1 MAFKASRS
9 TPRATDKKKD
19 TKTDVLAAP
28 SDMTETPSAPPI
40 SIDDLIGAP
49 VGIDAGISKQ
59 ESGKEEPAASVAAPN
74 ASVGMTSSRPE
85 EPRGT
90 ERRYDQRPMGYAPR
104 RSGGYAGGGG
114 YASSGGYGGGR
125 QGGYQRDFGNRGGGY
140 QRDGGSYRQSGGYR
154 PDYANASTGRPGGG
168 YRNDAGSSDSYRG
181 NTGGYA
187 SQSGSGVGFTQDVD
201 VPTETVRGV
210 LDTMPEGHGFLR
222 PKYTPSERDVYISQ
236 SQIRRFLLRNG
247 DMVEGQAR
255 PPKENERYW
264 GLLKVEKI
272 NEQPA
277 EEMVARPKFEDL
289 VPVYPNMQLKL
300 EVADLPTGGPLSM
313 RIVDLVAPIG
323 FGQRGLVVSP
333 PKAGKTTILKELAA
347 GISANYPEVHLMA
360 ALIGERPEEVTDI
373 SRSVKGEVF
382 ASNFDESPSEQTR
395 IAEVALDRAK
405 RLVEMG
411 KDVVILLDSITRL
424 ARAYNLVVN
433 PSGRTL
439 SGGFDPAALYPAKKF
454 LGAARCVEPSAEVVA
469 TSTTTGKVAGG
480 APATDYNKRYTTG
493 GSLTVIGTALVDTGS
508 RMDDLIYEEFKGTG
522 NMELHLSR
530 VLQERRIFPAIDL
543 VRSGTRHDELLL
555 GDDLMKKVATLRHML
570 SLLGDEERTM
580 MMIDRLG
587 KTKTNLEF
595 LDSLSKG

>member
-1 MAFKASRS
+1 MAFKANRP

-19 TKTDVLAAP
+19 TKTDVPAAP
-28 SDMTETPSAPPI
+28 SDVMETPSAPPI

-104 RSGGYAGGGG
+104 RPGGYAGGGG
-114 YASSGGYGGGR
+114 YAGR
-125 QGGYQRDFGNRGGGY
+125 QGGGY
-140 QRDGGSYRQSGGYR
+140 QRDYGNRNSGGGYRTNDGGGYPRDSGYSRQSGGY
-154 PDYANASTGRPGGG
+154 RPGGG
-168 YRNDAGSSDSYRG
+168 YRNDAGGSDSYRES
-181 NTGGYA
+181 GGGFTQPHF
-187 SQSGSGVGFTQDVD
+187 SQSGAGFTQDVD

-300 EVADLPTGGPLSM
+300 EIADLPTGGPLSM

-454 LGAARCVEPSAEVVA
+454 LGAARCVEPSAAVAA
-469 TSTTTGKVAGG
+469 TSTTTAKVAGG
-480 APATDYNKRYTTG
+480 APPTDYNKRYTTG